1 MAARTGIFFNPQLR
15 KSILFENCIF
25 RSNGTK
31 SGGKASVDPSLT
43 RFSYNS
49 QIIAEFHRISPRI
62 SPRNFFSQLNLAR
75 SRPATPTPSK
85 SRLNLAEKYLH
96 GRDPFHTAYVVDYA
110 EINIHLRELY
120 KVH

>member
-1 MAARTGIFFNPQLR
+1 MEVCGSQDRQIFNPQLK

-49 QIIAEFHRISPRI
+49 QIIAEFQRISPRI
-62 SPRNFFSQLNLAR
+62 SISPLNLISLGIAR
-75 SRPATPTPSK
+75 QLRL
-85 SRLNLAEKYLH
+85 RLNLAEKYLR
-96 GRDPFHTAYVVDYA
+96 GRDAFHTAFVVENA
-110 EINIHLRELY
+110 EINIHWRELR